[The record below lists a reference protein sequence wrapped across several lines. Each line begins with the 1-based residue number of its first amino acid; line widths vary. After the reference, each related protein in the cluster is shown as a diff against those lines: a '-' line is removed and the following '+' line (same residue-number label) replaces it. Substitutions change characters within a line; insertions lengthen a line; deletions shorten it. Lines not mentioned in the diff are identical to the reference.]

1 MRLHT
6 RSSAERKPKIEMG
19 FDWNNPYYLLH
30 RAATFD
36 GKYGIDKATY
46 KMFRTNLAQ
55 FLEFRAKNLS
65 IFNGEVSLRGQK
77 ADKPVYD
84 MI

>member
-1 MRLHT
+1 
-6 RSSAERKPKIEMG
+6 MG

-36 GKYGIDKATY
+36 GRYGIDKATY

-65 IFNGEVSLRGQK
+65 IFDGEVVST
-77 ADKPVYD
+77 D
-84 MI
+84 MLGERVRYKLTG